1 MAVNLKNIT
10 DLPVVESAEGLN
22 LIVNDNGAAKQIA
35 ASAVGMQADFNV
47 TDETSPA
54 FIKNKP
60 EIVQADWAET
70 DESSAAFVRNKPRR
84 ELMYEWNFEADEN
97 PDNCVWEMYENVDD
111 DISWLTSPQDD
122 CNWEIELSQ
131 YGRYEI
137 WNEEYEQWEPQIH
150 PEVYTT
156 LIINKNCGYL
166 RFQNESHIFGE
177 IFVSYPQDYLNDWEL
192 GYSDNVCMINAYNKV
207 HYDYNFIPSMVSEG
221 GHFNWFHEGG
231 GPLKSIKIYKIT
243 K

>member
-1 MAVNLKNIT
+1 MAINLKNIT

-35 ASAVGMQADFNV
+35 ASAVGMQADFDV

-60 EIVQADWAET
+60 EIAQADWAET

-84 ELMYEWNFEADEN
+84 ELIYGWNFGADKN

-111 DISWLTSPQDD
+111 DISWFTSSQDD

-131 YGRYEI
+131 YGYYEK
-137 WNEEYEQWEPQIH
+137 WNEEYEQWEPQIN

-156 LIINKNCGYL
+156 LIVNKNSGCL
-166 RFQNESHIFGE
+166 RFQNDLQIFGE
-177 IFVSYPQDYLNDWEL
+177 IWASRPHDYLNDWEL
-192 GYSDNVCMINAYNKV
+192 EYYDNIGIIIACNKV
-207 HYDYNFIPSMVSEG
+207 HYDYDYIPSIISKG
-221 GHFNWFHEGG
+221 GHFGFTSAG